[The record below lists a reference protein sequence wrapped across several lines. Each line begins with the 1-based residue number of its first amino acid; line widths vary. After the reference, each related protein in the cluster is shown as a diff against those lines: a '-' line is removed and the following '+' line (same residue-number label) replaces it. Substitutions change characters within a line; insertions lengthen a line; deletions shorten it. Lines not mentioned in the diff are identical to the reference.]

1 MLKAFSKLKI
11 AVKLP
16 LIMILLAA
24 LNAGSS
30 FLVDSYISSQSA
42 EKAAE
47 EKLVALRETRSDT
60 LKLYLASIE
69 QDLGVMATNQYV
81 RQALFDYMDGWYVIG
96 LNQKAVLQKAYIE
109 NNPNEAGQKQKLDDA
124 NDGTEYSATHKKY
137 HPWLRHFVE
146 TKGYYDLF
154 LIAPNGDVVYTVF
167 KEKDYAT
174 NVLNGEW
181 KDSDLGKVFRMAR
194 DNPKEGYQA
203 FTDFAAYAPSNN
215 VPASFV
221 AQPLLN
227 DDDSLAGVLVFQMPI
242 DRLNTVMKSAEGL
255 GEHGSAYLVGADHLM
270 RSQDH
275 RETNNTILTTK
286 VETPEVDKALKGE
299 SGVEWTVDP
308 YTHAQEFAAF
318 APFEFKGVN
327 WAMIVEV
334 EGDELLAGLHKQE
347 LYSWLVSMTVLTV
360 VGLMT
365 IFYARQITNPINR
378 MVGVMKTLADGDY
391 AVSVP
396 SLERSDEIGAMAQA
410 VQVFKENGLEMQNM
424 QEEQE
429 RLKLKAEEEKII
441 AMNKMAD
448 DFDERTAQIIEAL
461 SKSAAAMQTTAH
473 QMREASAQTT
483 QASGM
488 VATSAEEASSNVQTV
503 AAATEELAS
512 SSAEIARQVNDVAQN
527 ANSAAHEA
535 EATSASVQELNTM
548 ADSIGEVVAAIKDI
562 ADQTNLLALNAT
574 IEAARAGA
582 AGKGFAVVADE
593 VKKLATETAQKTEEI
608 DQRVVRIQGAIR
620 GAVEAM
626 NSIIGSVRRIDGA
639 TTSVAGAVE
648 EQNAATAEIGRNV
661 TEASTGTSQVSQG
674 ITEVQSAA
682 TQTSQSA
689 NHVLQMATELAGHAD
704 TLTAQINGFLD
715 EVRGGSNKKPA
726 SLKESNQNALPPQ
739 AKVA

>member
-30 FLVDSYISSQSA
+30 FFVSDYIAQTSGQKEA
-42 EKAAE
+42 EN
-47 EKLVALRETRSDT
+47 KLVALKDAKAEALTS
-60 LKLYLASIE
+60 YLDSIE
-69 QDLGVMATNQYV
+69 QDLTVMAGSQYI
-81 RQALFDYMDGWYVIG
+81 RQALFDYREGWYAIG
-96 LNQKAVLQKAYIE
+96 LNQKAALQKSYMTDQSAKLE
-109 NNPNEAGQKQKLDDA
+109 DAG
-124 NDGTEYSATHKKY
+124 DGTAYSAAHKKY
-137 HPWLRHFVE
+137 HPWLRHFAE
-146 TKGYYDLF
+146 TKGYDDIF

-167 KEKDYAT
+167 KEHDYAT
-174 NVLNGEW
+174 NVLSGEW
-181 KDSDLGKVFRMAR
+181 KDTELGTVFRMAQE
-194 DNPKEGYQA
+194 NAKPGYQA
-203 FTDFAAYAPSNN
+203 YTDFKSYAPSNN
-215 VPASFV
+215 APASFI
-221 AQPLLN
+221 AEPLLN
-227 DDDSLAGVLVFQMPI
+227 DDGTLAGVLVFQMPI
-242 DRLNTVMKSAEGL
+242 DRLNLVMKSANGL
-255 GEHGSAYLVGADHLM
+255 GEHGSAYLVGPDHLM

-275 RETNNTILTTK
+275 RETDNTILTAK
-286 VETPEVDKALKGE
+286 VETPQVDKALNGE
-299 SGVEWTVDP
+299 SGVEWSVDP
-308 YTHAQEFAAF
+308 ETNMRELTAFSPMEF
-318 APFEFKGVN
+318 EGVR

-334 EGDELLAGLHKQE
+334 ARDELLADLHMQE
-347 LYSWLVSMTVLTV
+347 FYSWLVSMTVLTV

-365 IFYARQITNPINR
+365 IIYARQITNPINR

-396 SLERSDEIGAMAQA
+396 SLERSDEIGLMAQA

-424 QEEQE
+424 QAEQE
-429 RLKLKAEEEKII
+429 RLKQKTEEEKITS
-441 AMNKMAD
+441 MNRMAD
-448 DFDERTAQIIEAL
+448 DFNERTATIIAAL
-461 SKSAAAMQTTAH
+461 STSAATMQTTAR

-488 VATSAEEASSNVQTV
+488 VATAAEEASSNVQTV
-503 AAATEELAS
+503 ASATEELAS

-593 VKKLATETAQKTEEI
+593 VKKLATETALKTEEI

-620 GAVEAM
+620 HAVEAM
-626 NSIIGSVRRIDGA
+626 NSIIGSVRKIDGA

-674 ITEVQSAA
+674 ITDVQSAA

-689 NHVLQMATELAGHAD
+689 DHVLQVATELAEHAD
-704 TLTAQINGFLD
+704 TLTRQIDSFLD
-715 EVRGGSNKKPA
+715 EVRGGGNKKPA
-726 SLKESNQNALPPQ
+726 RLTESNQNVTVPKA
-739 AKVA
+739 A